1 MPQGKHAS
9 QKQSRKVII
18 KLRKLSKKS
27 SAISSFEVFGKRLLN
42 QSQRYELTHKTR
54 ITIKTL
60 QNMYITL
67 QKDDKFINE
76 ENL

>member
-1 MPQGKHAS
+1 MPRGNHVF
-9 QKQSRKVII
+9 QKQLRKAII

-27 SAISSFEVFGKRLLN
+27 STISSFQVFGKSLLN
-42 QSQRYELTHKTR
+42 QSQRYELTHETR

-60 QNMYITL
+60 QNMDITL
-67 QKDDKFINE
+67 QKDDKFTNE